1 MDTDQITFSFGKNWR
16 EFVEEVSD
24 SDITRAMA
32 DINLWLGEESVQGKR
47 VVDIGSG
54 SGIHSLSFLKLGALS
69 VHSVDYDPH

>member
-32 DINLWLGEESVQGKR
+32 DINLWLGEGSVQGKR

-69 VHSVDYDPH
+69 VRSVDYDPH